1 MTMEQKNS
9 KILHDYISIINDKLL
24 TLVEEVPCMQ
34 ESVIN
39 AMRYSLSIGGKRIRP
54 ILALEFC
61 RMLGGGDSALIPAC
75 AIEMIHTFSLI
86 HDDLP
91 CMDDDDFRRGEKS
104 CHVVF
109 GEDIALLAGD
119 ALSIKAFEIIAQYAK
134 DGGISTDTA
143 NEVILTLAKSSGV
156 FGMCGGQVIDLE
168 SEGKSIPINTLSRIH
183 ELKTGELIS
192 MSCKIGCLVA
202 GADKEQCEKAGL
214 FGQKLGLAFQII
226 DDILDVEGDENTL
239 GKPIG
244 SDAEM
249 GKTTYITL
257 FGAQKAKEMAKAA
270 TDEALDILA
279 EFPNSDF
286 LISLTKELLVR
297 NN

>member
-1 MTMEQKNS
+1 MPMNQTNKTVLEN
-9 KILHDYISIINDKLL
+9 YISIINDKLL
-24 TLVEEVPCMQ
+24 TLIEEESCLQ

-39 AMRYSLSIGGKRIRP
+39 AMRYSISIGGKRIRP

-119 ALSIKAFEIIAQYAK
+119 ALSIKAFEIISQYAK
-134 DGGISTDTA
+134 DGGISTDMS
-143 NEVILTLAKSSGV
+143 NEVILALAKSSGV

-168 SEGKSIPINTLSRIH
+168 SEGKSIPIDILSKIH
-183 ELKTGELIS
+183 KLKTGALIGV
-192 MSCKIGCLVA
+192 SCKIGCIVA
-202 GADKEQCEKAGL
+202 GASKEQCDKAEL
-214 FGQKLGLAFQII
+214 FGQKLGQAFQII
-226 DDILDVEGDENTL
+226 DDILDVEGDENAL

-249 GKTTYITL
+249 GKTTYISL
-257 FGAQKAKEMAKAA
+257 FGAKKAKEMAKSA
-270 TDEALDILA
+270 TDEALKIL
-279 EFPNSDF
+279 EGFPNSDF

>member
-1 MTMEQKNS
+1 MNQTNKTVLEN
-9 KILHDYISIINDKLL
+9 YISIINDKLL
-24 TLVEEVPCMQ
+24 TLIEEESCLQ

-39 AMRYSLSIGGKRIRP
+39 AMRYSISIGGKRIRP

-119 ALSIKAFEIIAQYAK
+119 ALSIKAFEIISQYAK
-134 DGGISTDTA
+134 DGGISTDIS
-143 NEVILTLAKSSGV
+143 NEVILALAKSSGV

-168 SEGKSIPINTLSRIH
+168 SEGKSIPIDILSKIH
-183 ELKTGELIS
+183 KLKTGALIGV
-192 MSCKIGCLVA
+192 SCKIGCIVA
-202 GADKEQCEKAGL
+202 GASKEQCDKAEL
-214 FGQKLGLAFQII
+214 FGQKLGQAFQII
-226 DDILDVEGDENTL
+226 DDILDVEGDENAL

-249 GKTTYITL
+249 GKTTYISL
-257 FGAQKAKEMAKAA
+257 FGAKKAKEMAKSA
-270 TDEALDILA
+270 TDEALKIL
-279 EFPNSDF
+279 EGFPNSDF

>member
-1 MTMEQKNS
+1 MPMNQTNKTVLEN
-9 KILHDYISIINDKLL
+9 YISIINDKLL
-24 TLVEEVPCMQ
+24 TLIEEESCLQ

-39 AMRYSLSIGGKRIRP
+39 AMRYSISIGGKRIRP

-119 ALSIKAFEIIAQYAK
+119 ALSIKAFEIISQYAK
-134 DGGISTDTA
+134 DGGISTDIS
-143 NEVILTLAKSSGV
+143 NEVILALAKSSGV

-168 SEGKSIPINTLSRIH
+168 SEGKSIPIDILSKIH
-183 ELKTGELIS
+183 KLKTGALIGV
-192 MSCKIGCLVA
+192 SCKIGCIVA
-202 GADKEQCEKAGL
+202 GASKEQCDKAEL
-214 FGQKLGLAFQII
+214 FGQKLGQAFQII
-226 DDILDVEGDENTL
+226 DDILDVEGDENAL

-249 GKTTYITL
+249 GKTTYISL
-257 FGAQKAKEMAKAA
+257 FGAKKAKEMAKSA
-270 TDEALDILA
+270 TDEALKIL
-279 EFPNSDF
+279 EGFPNSDF

>member
-1 MTMEQKNS
+1 MPMNQTNKTVLEN
-9 KILHDYISIINDKLL
+9 YISIINDKLL
-24 TLVEEVPCMQ
+24 TLIEEESCLQ

-39 AMRYSLSIGGKRIRP
+39 AMRYSISIGGKRIRP

-119 ALSIKAFEIIAQYAK
+119 ALSIKAFEIISQYAK
-134 DGGISTDTA
+134 DGGISTDIS
-143 NEVILTLAKSSGV
+143 NEVILALAKSSGV

-168 SEGKSIPINTLSRIH
+168 SEGKSIPIDILSKIH
-183 ELKTGELIS
+183 KLKTGALIGV
-192 MSCKIGCLVA
+192 SCKIGCIVA
-202 GADKEQCEKAGL
+202 GASKEQCDKAEL
-214 FGQKLGLAFQII
+214 FGQKLGQAFQII
-226 DDILDVEGDENTL
+226 DDILDVEGDENAL

-249 GKTTYITL
+249 GKTTYISL
-257 FGAQKAKEMAKAA
+257 FGAKKAKEMAKSA
-270 TDEALDILA
+270 TAEALKIL
-279 EFPNSDF
+279 EGFPNSDF